1 MTTAYSSVFS
11 SEEIEYLLGH
21 PEVTVAREKLG
32 NSQSG
37 KVYFTVPLTDDL
49 KATLNREFALDF
61 SSVLNLPM
69 RWIVGDSAPHVDS
82 GASEFQHSYLVYLND
97 SEGEFI
103 VDGVSY
109 PITAN
114 VGYKFSEG
122 LSHSTLGTCSVP
134 RLLVGPM
141 NEFAEPVGAVGYAIV
156 YYSNFQ
162 DADERNANFIARHY
176 SSYII
181 GDTVTS
187 GDIGLTTQWRI
198 AGYAGDPLSNSE
210 YYNTV
215 YNNGFDLTTLTTFN
229 FSSING
235 YFYLYPRP
243 PDPVIPVIYYYPSYA
258 DMIEGDNWI
267 ARGNY
272 TVGNIVE
279 GDIGLTTQW
288 LIGFISGTNP
298 PSIPNVVYNNGS
310 NLETIAPGEFFRLY
324 PASGSG
330 PAPCFLE
337 GTKILCQVDGADTY
351 LPIESMRPGTLVKT
365 SLNGYKKVELIG
377 KGQLQ
382 NPGNNERLEQRLYKC
397 SPSSYPELTEDVYLT
412 GCHSILVS
420 SLTDLQRET
429 LIKQLDRIFVTD
441 KHYRLT
447 AFADE
452 RAEPWAS
459 EGQYTIW
466 HFALENEHK
475 NMNYGVYASG
485 LLVETCCINR
495 LMNKSGFTL
504 YN

>member
-11 SEEIEYLLGH
+11 SEELEYLLGH
-21 PEVTVAREKLG
+21 PEVAIARDKLG

-61 SSVLNLPM
+61 SNVLNLPM
-69 RWIVGDSAPHVDS
+69 RWIVGDSPPHVDS

-103 VDGVSY
+103 IDGVSY

-114 VGYKFSEG
+114 VGYKFSED
-122 LSHSTLGTCSVP
+122 LSHKTEGTGTSP

-162 DADERNANFIARHY
+162 DAHERNANFIARHY

-198 AGYAGDPLSNSE
+198 AGYAGSPLSNSE
-210 YYNTV
+210 YYDTV
-215 YNNGFDLTTLTTFN
+215 YNNGFNLTTLTTFN
-229 FSSING
+229 FSSIDG
-235 YFYLYPRP
+235 YFYLYP
-243 PDPVIPVIYYYPSYA
+243 
-258 DMIEGDNWI
+258 
-267 ARGNY
+267 
-272 TVGNIVE
+272 
-279 GDIGLTTQW
+279 
-288 LIGFISGTNP
+288 
-298 PSIPNVVYNNGS
+298 
-310 NLETIAPGEFFRLY
+310 APAQ
-324 PASGSG
+324 P

-377 KGQLQ
+377 KGLIH

-397 SPSSYPELTEDVYLT
+397 SPSNYPELTEDVYLT
-412 GCHSILVS
+412 GCHSILVKT
-420 SLTDLQRET
+420 LTDLQRET

-466 HFALENEHK
+466 HFALENEHT

-485 LLVETCCINR
+485 LLVETCCIDR
-495 LMNKSGFTL
+495 LRNKSGFTL

>member
-1 MTTAYSSVFS
+1 
-11 SEEIEYLLGH
+11 
-21 PEVTVAREKLG
+21 
-32 NSQSG
+32 
-37 KVYFTVPLTDDL
+37 
-49 KATLNREFALDF
+49 
-61 SSVLNLPM
+61 M
-69 RWIVGDSAPHVDS
+69 RWIVGDSPPHVDS

-122 LSHSTLGTCSVP
+122 LSHKTEGTGTSP

-141 NEFAEPVGAVGYAIV
+141 NEFAEPVGNPVF
-156 YYSNFQ
+156 YYSNYA
-162 DADERNANFIARHY
+162 DAAFESGATPLGNGNY
-176 SSYII
+176 VI
-181 GDTVTS
+181 GELTS
-187 GDIGLTTQWRI
+187 GDIGLITQWRI
-198 AGYAGDPLSNSE
+198 RYVGASGTIP
-210 YYNTV
+210 NTV
-215 YNNGFDLTTLTTFN
+215 FNNGFDLTTLEIYTEGF
-229 FSSING
+229 IN
-235 YFYLYPRP
+235 FYLYP
-243 PDPVIPVIYYYPSYA
+243 A
-258 DMIEGDNWI
+258 
-267 ARGNY
+267 
-272 TVGNIVE
+272 
-279 GDIGLTTQW
+279 
-288 LIGFISGTNP
+288 
-298 PSIPNVVYNNGS
+298 
-310 NLETIAPGEFFRLY
+310 NL
-324 PASGSG
+324 G

-351 LPIESMRPGTLVKT
+351 LPIESMRPGILVKT

-377 KGQLQ
+377 KGQIQ

-397 SPSSYPELTEDVYLT
+397 SPSNYPELTEDVYLT
-412 GCHSILVS
+412 GCHSILVKT
-420 SLTDLQRET
+420 LTDLQRET

-485 LLVETCCINR
+485 LLVETCCIDR

>member
-1 MTTAYSSVFS
+1 MKFATFLIPLEIRMTTAYSSVFS
-11 SEEIEYLLGH
+11 SEELEYLLGH
-21 PEVTVAREKLG
+21 SEVTVAREKLS
-32 NSQSG
+32 NSHCS

-61 SSVLNLPM
+61 SNVLNLPM
-69 RWIVGDSAPHVDS
+69 RWIVGDSPPHVDS
-82 GASEFQHSYLVYLND
+82 GASEFEHSYLVYLND

-103 VDGVSY
+103 IDGVSY

-122 LSHSTLGTCSVP
+122 LSHKTEGTGTLP

-141 NEFAEPVGAVGYAIV
+141 NEFAEPVGSVIY
-156 YYSNFQ
+156 YYSNYE
-162 DADERNANFIARHY
+162 DAYTTYNLIAAHTT
-176 SSYII
+176 SYII

-198 AGYAGDPLSNSE
+198 GFYSGERDETLASSA
-210 YYNTV
+210 YNTV
-215 YNNGFDLTTLTTFN
+215 YNNGFDLSTLGNGN
-229 FSSING
+229 FH
-235 YFYLYPRP
+235 
-243 PDPVIPVIYYYPSYA
+243 
-258 DMIEGDNWI
+258 
-267 ARGNY
+267 
-272 TVGNIVE
+272 
-279 GDIGLTTQW
+279 
-288 LIGFISGTNP
+288 
-298 PSIPNVVYNNGS
+298 
-310 NLETIAPGEFFRLY
+310 LY
-324 PASGSG
+324 PASGPG

-377 KGQLQ
+377 KGQIQ
-382 NPGNNERLEQRLYKC
+382 NPGNNERIEQRLYKC
-397 SPSSYPELTEDVYLT
+397 SPSNYPELTEDVYLT

-420 SLTDLQRET
+420 GLTDLQRET

-466 HFALENEHK
+466 HFALENEHT

-485 LLVETCCINR
+485 LLVETCCIDR
-495 LMNKSGFTL
+495 LRNKSGFTL